1 MNMLGRADTDSAVFI
16 VLSSYRYGMHYGSI
30 AMDDYYRHQ

>member
-1 MNMLGRADTDSAVFI
+1 MNMLGRANADSAVF
-16 VLSSYRYGMHYGSI
+16 VELNSYRYGMYNNNI